1 MFLGEKVG
9 IEYLY
14 SQTGQVWQ
22 SPLQQEE
29 PQDEEN
35 LEDKDGEGFYV
46 SSSLYVNLIYLFRY
60 SSTFS
65 ISISF

>member
-46 SSSLYVNLIYLFRY
+46 SISLYVNLIYLFRY